1 MKSDTIQMKK
11 IVFPL
16 MIIAITIA
24 LYEQSKEDKN
34 VYLIVVA
41 IVLFMYGMIRLSAK
55 TPSKN
60 KDNNNADV

>member
-1 MKSDTIQMKK
+1 
-11 IVFPL
+11 

-60 KDNNNADV
+60 KDNNNDDV